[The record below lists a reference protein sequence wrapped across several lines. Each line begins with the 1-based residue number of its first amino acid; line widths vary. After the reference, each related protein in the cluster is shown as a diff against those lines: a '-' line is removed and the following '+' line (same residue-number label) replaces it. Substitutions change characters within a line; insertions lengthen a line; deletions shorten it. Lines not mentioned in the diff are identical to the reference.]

1 MLTTIKPLHLLLC
14 IFAVWPSLVLTLS
27 APSQRRQNALSKRSP
42 TNPPQC
48 HTYAIPTDIAVKL
61 NCRKLIEEQVLD
73 GPGPF
78 HSSTAWKETRDP
90 ANNSIWTVSDKSCGI
105 GFQAPPQLSPS
116 SWEEYKQGIQAI
128 ARTCVDEQGFG
139 GTVSGA
145 LPGQPNTAIIWVTQ
159 VLTESRFKRSCLSL
173 LFSRPSSLSTGQKKM
188 RKGCYQMIGA
198 TAFVTAA
205 PVVMLESPALGL
217 FLFAGGGFLAAQG
230 RRNRQAGLA
239 ERGWRRRSVGGEMG
253 TVLKEKERALVSR
266 QKRLRARTA
275 GRLTPEDRVRATRGY
290 AGFETGVRADK
301 MLRLRRTV

>member
-14 IFAVWPSLVLTLS
+14 IFAVWPSLVLTHS
-27 APSQRRQNALSKRSP
+27 APSQRRQTALSKRSP

-48 HTYAIPTDIAVKL
+48 HTFAIPNDIAVKL
-61 NCRKLIEEQVLD
+61 NCRKLIKEQVLD

-90 ANNSIWTVSDKSCGI
+90 NNNSIWTVSDKSCAI

-116 SWEEYKQGIQAI
+116 RWEEYKQGIQAI

-145 LPGQPNTAIIWVTQ
+145 LPGQRSDTAIIWIAQ
-159 VLTESRFKRSCLSL
+159 VLTQSRFKKSCLSL
-173 LFSRPSSLSTGQKKM
+173 LFSRPSSLSPGQKRM
-188 RKGCYQMIGA
+188 RKGCFQMIGA
-198 TAFVTAA
+198 TAFMGTA
-205 PVVMLESPALGL
+205 PVVMLENPALGL
-217 FLFAGGGFLAAQG
+217 FLCAGGGFLASQG

-253 TVLKEKERALVSR
+253 TALKEKERARVSR
-266 QKRLRARTA
+266 QRRLRARTE
-275 GRLTPEDRVRATRGY
+275 GRLTPEDRVRATRRP
-290 AGFETGVRADK
+290 AGFETGGKADE
-301 MLRLRRTV
+301 MLRC